1 MPIILITG
9 AGGKTG
15 MAVIAALTRRGE
27 RVRAFVRDERR
38 AAAAAAL
45 GVHAIVGDLADAD
58 ALTRAAEGAR
68 AIYHIGP
75 NVSANEVAFA
85 RSAVTAAIHGGIEHV
100 VYHSVLHPQ
109 IEAMPHHW
117 DKLRVEELLLAS
129 GLAVTFLRP
138 TAYMQNILAGWPAI
152 RDAGLYRIPYPV
164 TTRISLV
171 DLDDVAEAAALVLT
185 TGGHSGA
192 AYDLVGTPALSQDE
206 VAAEFGHALGRPVRA
221 EAESVETW
229 EARARASGLGE
240 HQRETLTKMFG
251 YYAKHGL
258 AGSPQ
263 VLHWLL
269 GRPPGTLAAFARR
282 AAAGSAGHT
291 DERPAQGN
299 ETG

>member
-1 MPIILITG
+1 MIHITG

-15 MAVIAALTRRGE
+15 MAAIAALVRRGQA
-27 RVRAFVRDERR
+27 VRAFVRDERR
-38 AAAAAAL
+38 AAAASAL
-45 GVHAIVGDLADAD
+45 GAQAIIGDLADAE
-58 ALTRAAEGAR
+58 ALASAAEGAR

-75 NVSANEVAFA
+75 NVSASEVAFA
-85 RSAVTAAIHGGIEHV
+85 RAAITAAVKAGVEHV

-138 TAYMQNILAGWPAI
+138 TAYMQNILAGWPTI
-152 RDAGLYRIPYPV
+152 RDAGIYRIPYPV

-171 DLDDVAEAAALVLT
+171 DLADVAEAAALVLT
-185 TGGHSGA
+185 TGGHAGA
-192 AYDLVGTPALSQDE
+192 AYDLVGTPALTQDE
-206 VAAEFGHALGRPVRA
+206 VAAELGRALGRPVRA
-221 EAESVETW
+221 EPEGVETW
-229 EARARASGLGE
+229 EERARASGLGD
-240 HQRETLTKMFG
+240 HQRDTLTRMFS
-251 YYAKHGL
+251 YYAGHGL

-282 AAAGSAGHT
+282 AAAGSAG
-291 DERPAQGN
+291 
-299 ETG
+299 

>member
-1 MPIILITG
+1 MPACRLPDAEGSRTMILVTG

-15 MAVIAALTRRGE
+15 MAVIAALRRHGQV
-27 RVRAFVRDERR
+27 VRAFVRDERR
-38 AAAAAAL
+38 AAAVSTL
-45 GVHAIVGDLADAD
+45 GARPIIGDFADPPT
-58 ALTRAAEGAR
+58 LTRAAEGAR

-75 NVSANEVAFA
+75 NVSSAEIAFGRTA
-85 RSAVTAAIHGGIEHV
+85 IAAAVQAGIEHV
-100 VYHSVLHPQ
+100 AYHSVLHPQ

-152 RDAGLYRIPYPV
+152 RDSGIYRIPYPV

-171 DLDDVAEAAALVLT
+171 DLADVAEAAALVLT
-185 TGGHSGA
+185 TGGHAGA
-192 AYDLVGTPALSQDE
+192 AYDLVGTPALTQDE
-206 VAAEFGHALGRPVRA
+206 VAVELGRALGRPVRA
-221 EAESVETW
+221 EAESVEGW
-229 EARARASGLGE
+229 EARARASGLGD
-240 HQRETLTKMFG
+240 HQRDTLTKMFR
-251 YYAKHGL
+251 YYARHGL

-282 AAAGSAGHT
+282 AAAGEVG
-291 DERPAQGN
+291 
-299 ETG
+299 